1 MPQRHMPAITLLTF
15 HGFLQRAYLA
25 HQVVVSVGEG
35 TNDSKQGTYW
45 YTWESV
51 LPFMATEET
60 REQHLRNVCL
70 LLLLLLFQGRRKQVC
85 HGKEREQMEHFY
97 LSVKNQETEVKRDWN
112 QNQDLFSA
120 QGSAVTGDLQRAR
133 MFVCMGEA
141 FLNQRDRRW
150 SFLLAS
156 GVALSRSPHVCV
168 T

>member
-35 TNDSKQGTYW
+35 TSDSKQGTCW

-60 REQHLRNVCL
+60 GEQHLRKVCL
-70 LLLLLLFQGRRKQVC
+70 FVYFLGQKEAC
-85 HGKEREQMEHFY
+85 HGKGREQMEHFY

-112 QNQDLFSA
+112 QKPKTYSL
-120 QGSAVTGDLQRAR
+120 LRA
-133 MFVCMGEA
+133 
-141 FLNQRDRRW
+141 
-150 SFLLAS
+150 LL
-156 GVALSRSPHVCV
+156 
-168 T
+168 